1 MTSQVAV
8 YNQLG
13 IALAS
18 DTVSTAFSDNGAKTT
33 GNSEKI
39 FELGDGHKV
48 VILHYGSTGLN
59 NLLHQFHVNE
69 WRLSLTGS
77 LPTLEDY
84 VASYRDWSANGP
96 RFHSPESIALDA
108 SAFIRTYFEGVKA
121 AIDSEVNGD
130 TSLVGLSEDQ
140 FNLAALIINEEVA
153 KERLAE
159 LKAMPLF
166 DGLTE
171 AKARAI
177 IKTHIVDV
185 NTLIE
190 QVFEGYVQSP
200 ALLRTLRS
208 SAPYMLARRQ
218 SWRWDSTLV
227 FAGYGEKDAFPG
239 TITLS
244 CRGLID
250 GLLVA
255 HQAETVRIDPEDLRW
270 ELSNFAQGDAIE
282 SFLSGVNK
290 DVRNQIAWGVDSLV
304 RDMTHDDPNADTD
317 FVNGKVRF
325 VLDKLDSYT
334 WKNYLGP
341 IGRHISGLNVSSLA
355 NLGETLVGMQA
366 TASQSKDGPVSVGGF
381 IEVVTIDRIEGVR
394 WIRRMPRS

>member
-18 DTVSTAFSDNGAKTT
+18 DTVSTAYSDNGPKTT

-69 WRLSLTGS
+69 WRMSLKGS

-84 VASYRDWSANGP
+84 VASYRNWSANGP

-121 AIDSEVNGD
+121 AIDSEVNED
-130 TSLVGLSEDQ
+130 ASLVGLSDEK

-171 AKARAI
+171 AKAREL
-177 IKTHIVDV
+177 IKTHTVDV
-185 NTLIE
+185 NKLIE

-208 SAPYMLARRQ
+208 STPYMLARKQ

-227 FAGYGEKDAFPG
+227 FAGYGSLDSFPG
-239 TITLS
+239 TITLN
-244 CRGLID
+244 CRGLIN

-255 HQAETVRIDPEDLRW
+255 DQEDTVRIDPRDLRW

-282 SFLSGVNK
+282 SFLRGMNK
-290 DVRNQIAWGVDSLV
+290 DLRNQVAWAVDDAV
-304 RDMTHDDPNADTD
+304 RDTMADQID
-317 FVNGKVRF
+317 EEKVGAAVRQA
-325 VLDKLDSYT
+325 LERIDNYT
-334 WKNYLGP
+334 WRNYLGP
-341 IGRHISGLNVSSLA
+341 IGNRISGLNVNSLA
-355 NLGETLVGMQA
+355 NLSKRLVGMQA
-366 TASQSKDGPVSVGGF
+366 TASESKDGPVSVGGF
-381 IEVVTIDRIEGVR
+381 IEVVTIDRIDGVR
-394 WIRRMPRS
+394 WVRRMPRS

>member
-18 DTVSTAFSDNGAKTT
+18 DTVTTAYSDNGPKTT

-69 WRLSLTGS
+69 WRLSLDGP

-84 VASYRDWSANGP
+84 VANYRAWSANGP
-96 RFHSPESIALDA
+96 RFHSPESISIDA
-108 SAFIRTYFEGVKA
+108 TAFIRNYFESVKGE
-121 AIDSEVNGD
+121 IDTEVNGE
-130 TSLVGLSEDQ
+130 VGLIGLAEEQ
-140 FNLAALIINEEVA
+140 FNLGALIINESVA
-153 KERLAE
+153 KERLDG
-159 LKAMPLF
+159 LKALPLF
-166 DGLTE
+166 DGMTE

-177 IKTHIVDV
+177 IKAHAIDV
-185 NTLIE
+185 NSLID
-190 QVFEGYVQSP
+190 QVFEGYVRST
-200 ALLRTLRS
+200 ALVRTLRS
-208 SAPYMLARRQ
+208 SAPYMLARKQ

-227 FAGYGEKDAFPG
+227 FAGYGSLDSFPG
-239 TITLS
+239 TITLN
-244 CRGLID
+244 CRGLIN

-255 HQAETVRIDPEDLRW
+255 DQADTVRIAPQDLRW

-290 DVRNQIAWGVDSLV
+290 DVRNQIAWAVDSLV
-304 RDMTHDDPNADTD
+304 RDLMQGNPNADD
-317 FVNGKVRF
+317 EFVNGKVRV
-325 VLDKLDSYT
+325 VLDKLENYT
-334 WKNYLGP
+334 WNNYLGP

>member
-171 AKARAI
+171 AKAREL
-177 IKTHIVDV
+177 IKTHTVDV
-185 NTLIE
+185 NKLIE

-208 SAPYMLARRQ
+208 SAPYMLARKQ

-227 FAGYGEKDAFPG
+227 FAGYGSSDSFPG
-239 TITLS
+239 TITLN
-244 CRGLID
+244 CRGLIN

-255 HQAETVRIDPEDLRW
+255 DQEDTVRIDPRDLRW

-282 SFLSGVNK
+282 SFLRGMNK
-290 DVRNQIAWGVDSLV
+290 DLRNQVAWAVDDAV
-304 RDMTHDDPNADTD
+304 RDTMADQID
-317 FVNGKVRF
+317 EEKVGAAVRQA
-325 VLDKLDSYT
+325 LERIDNYT
-334 WKNYLGP
+334 WRNYLGP
-341 IGRHISGLNVSSLA
+341 IGNRISGLNINSLA
-355 NLGETLVGMQA
+355 NLSKRLVGMQA
-366 TASQSKDGPVSVGGF
+366 TASESKDGPVSVGGF
-381 IEVVTIDRIEGVR
+381 IEVVTIDRIDGVR

>member
-39 FELGDGHKV
+39 FELGNDHKV
-48 VILHYGSTGLN
+48 VVLHYGSTGLN
-59 NLLHQFHVNE
+59 DLLHQFHVNE
-69 WRLSLTGS
+69 WRLSLEGP

-84 VASYRDWSANGP
+84 VANYRNWSANGA
-96 RFHSPESIALDA
+96 RFHSADSIALDA
-108 SAFIRTYFEGVKA
+108 TAFIRNYFESVKG
-121 AIDSEVNGD
+121 AIDTEVHGD
-130 TSLVGLSEDQ
+130 ASLVGLSEEE
-140 FNLAALIINEEVA
+140 FNARALTTNESIA
-153 KERLAE
+153 KERLDE
-159 LKAMPLF
+159 LKALPLF
-166 DGLTE
+166 DGMTE
-171 AKARAI
+171 VKARAI
-177 IKTHIVDV
+177 IKAHAIDV
-185 NTLIE
+185 NSLIDE
-190 QVFEGYVQSP
+190 VFGGYVQSP

-227 FAGYGEKDAFPG
+227 FAGYGDKDAFPG

-250 GLLVA
+250 GLLLA
-255 HQAETVRIDPEDLRW
+255 HQADTVRIAPEDLRW

-290 DVRNQIAWGVDSLV
+290 DVRNQIAWAVDSLV
-304 RDMTHDDPNADTD
+304 RDMTQDDPNADID
-317 FVNGKVRF
+317 FVNGKVRV

-381 IEVVTIDRIEGVR
+381 IEVVTIDRIEGVL
-394 WIRRMPRS
+394 WVRRMPRD